1 MTAAQFAHAA
11 VFPPG
16 TKVNGRGHLEVGGCD
31 TVELAERF
39 GTPLYVYNEQTI
51 REMCREFR
59 DEFEKLY
66 PDSRIVYAGKAYL
79 GIALLRL
86 LRDEGLGLD
95 VVSGGELAIAHAAQK
110 ARDFEH
116 QGDTKQAE
124 TWRRIEA
131 ALRQMQGP
139 RVS

>member
-1 MTAAQFAHAA
+1 MTEVYRSRAFPASSLPGNGYRLGTGQLCPHIPDIANSMEDTNMQAMEIQEHAR
-11 VFPPG
+11 
-16 TKVNGRGHLEVGGCD
+16 K
-31 TVELAERF
+31 
-39 GTPLYVYNEQTI
+39 
-51 REMCREFR
+51 
-59 DEFEKLY
+59 
-66 PDSRIVYAGKAYL
+66 
-79 GIALLRL
+79 
-86 LRDEGLGLD
+86 LRDAR
-95 VVSGGELAIAHAAQK
+95 GELALAHAAQK

>member
-1 MTAAQFAHAA
+1 MARVYRSRA
-11 VFPPG
+11 FPASSLPG
-16 TKVNGRGHLEVGGCD
+16 DGYRL
-31 TVELAERF
+31 
-39 GTPLYVYNEQTI
+39 GTSPLRPHI
-51 REMCREFR
+51 
-59 DEFEKLY
+59 
-66 PDSRIVYAGKAYL
+66 P
-79 GIALLRL
+79 GIALQPEDPTMQAMEIQEHARK
-86 LRDEGLGLD
+86 LRDAR
-95 VVSGGELAIAHAAQK
+95 GELALAHAAQK